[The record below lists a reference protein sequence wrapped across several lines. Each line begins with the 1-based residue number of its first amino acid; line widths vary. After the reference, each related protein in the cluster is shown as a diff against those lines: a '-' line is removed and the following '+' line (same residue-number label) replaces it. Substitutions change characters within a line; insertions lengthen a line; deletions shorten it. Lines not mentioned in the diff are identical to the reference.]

1 MTTYLA
7 RRILLMIPT
16 LLGIT
21 LITFLIIHLAP
32 GDPVSAAMGGE
43 MQAGTVTAEA
53 VEHFRKEM
61 HLDDP
66 LLVQYG
72 RWIGRLA
79 TLDFGTSWRTGRP
92 VLEQIGERLPVTMG
106 LGAAALFFVYLL
118 GLPLG
123 ILSAVKQGSLRDRAA
138 TIFLF
143 VLYSLPSFWV
153 GTLAILYLG
162 GGKYWDLIPV
172 QGLRSANYESLT
184 AMGRL
189 GDLLWHAATPV
200 VLLGYA
206 SLASVSRYMRTGM
219 LEVIRQ
225 DYVRTARAKGL
236 SERVVI
242 YKHALRNSLIPILSH
257 LGLMVPFLVGGSVIV
272 ERLFGIPGMGGL
284 MFQAIL
290 ARDYSLIMGISTF
303 AAVLTMAGLLIT
315 DVLYVVVDPRIS
327 YGKTSR

>member
-1 MTTYLA
+1 MATYLA
-7 RRILLMIPT
+7 RRLLLMIPT
-16 LLGIT
+16 LFGIT
-21 LITFLIIHLAP
+21 LITFVIIHMAP
-32 GDPVSAAMGGE
+32 GDPVSIAMGGE
-43 MQAGTVTAEA
+43 MRQGSMSAEA
-53 VEHFRKEM
+53 IEHFRKQM

-72 RWIGRLA
+72 RWVGNLL
-79 TLDFGTSWRTGRP
+79 TLDFGSSWRTGQS
-92 VLEQIGERLPVTMG
+92 VMGQIAERLPVTMG

-138 TIFLF
+138 TLVLF

-162 GGKYWDLIPV
+162 GGKYWDVIPV
-172 QGLRSANYESLT
+172 QGLRSPNAGE
-184 AMGRL
+184 L
-189 GDLLWHAATPV
+189 GTLAQLRDLLWHAVTPV

-225 DYVRTARAKGL
+225 DFIRTARAKGL
-236 SERVVI
+236 SERVVV

-257 LGLMVPFLVGGSVIV
+257 LGLMVPFLIGGSVIV
-272 ERLFGIPGMGGL
+272 ERLFGIPGMGQL

-290 ARDYSLIMGISTF
+290 TRDYSLIMGISTVT
-303 AAVLTMAGLLIT
+303 AVLTMVGILAT
-315 DVLYVVVDPRIS
+315 DILYAVVDPRIS
-327 YGKTSR
+327 YGSRK

>member
-1 MTTYLA
+1 MLSYLT
-7 RRILLMIPT
+7 RRLLLMIPA
-16 LLGIT
+16 LLGVT
-21 LITFLIIHLAP
+21 LVTFVVIHLAP

-43 MQAGTVTAEA
+43 MQADALSSQA
-53 VEHFRKEM
+53 IEHFRKEM

-79 TLDFGTSWRTGRP
+79 TLDLGTSWRTGRS
-92 VLEQIGERLPVTMG
+92 VGEQLAERLPVTMA
-106 LGAAALFFVYLL
+106 LGGASLFLVYLI

-123 ILSAVKQGSLRDRAA
+123 VMSAVRRGSLGDRA
-138 TIFLF
+138 TTLVLF

-153 GTLAILYLG
+153 GTLAILLLG
-162 GGKYWDLIPV
+162 GGRYWDWIPV
-172 QGLRSANYESLT
+172 QGLRSPDYESMS
-184 AMGRL
+184 AMGQIR
-189 GDLLWHAATPV
+189 DVLWHGVTPV
-200 VLLGYA
+200 VMLGYA

-219 LEVIRQ
+219 LDVVRQ

-257 LGLMVPFLVGGSVIV
+257 LGTMVPFLLGGTVIV
-272 ERLFGIPGMGGL
+272 ERLFGIPGMGQL

-290 ARDYSLIMGISTF
+290 ARDYSLIMGITTVT
-303 AAVLTMAGLLIT
+303 ALLTMLAILVTDLL
-315 DVLYVVVDPRIS
+315 YAVVDPRIS
-327 YGKTSR
+327 YGKK